1 MHFVEH
7 LGMALFPGGLII
19 SGSVITS
26 WGLMAFLAI
35 ASWLSVRRLR
45 ESPGDYQIAV
55 EGVVS
60 AMEDAIE
67 AVLPGRTGMVFP
79 FIATLWIFI
88 LAANLT
94 GIFPGLHSP
103 TSDLSVTSSLAVLV
117 FLSVHWFGIK
127 AEGLRGYLKHYV
139 SPSPILLP
147 FHLISEVSRTLALAV
162 RLFGNVMSLEIGYAL
177 ILLVAGFLVPVPL
190 LMLHLVEAVI
200 QAYLFGMLA
209 LIYIAGGIQAQELR
223 REKRE
228 VQIERHD
235 FVRDHFHNRR
245 RTGNRS
251 WHHAACPCD
260 GQSHQ

>member
-1 MHFVEH
+1 MSPSLVA
-7 LGMALFPGGLII
+7 ALWSPGPVHI

-26 WGLMAFLAI
+26 WGLTVFLVLV
-35 ASWLSVRRLR
+35 SWVSVRKLR
-45 ESPGDYQIAV
+45 QTPGSYQVIL
-55 EGVVS
+55 EGIVS

-67 AVLPGRTGMVFP
+67 SVLPGKCDLVFP
-79 FIATLWIFI
+79 FLATLWIFI
-88 LAANLT
+88 LLANLT
-94 GIFPGLHSP
+94 GIIPGLHSP

-127 AEGLRGYLKHYV
+127 AEGLRIYLKHYV

-177 ILLVAGFLVPVPL
+177 VLLVAGFLVPIPL
-190 LMLHLVEAVI
+190 LMLHMVEAVI

-223 REKRE
+223 REK
-228 VQIERHD
+228 ERGA
-235 FVRDHFHNRR
+235 N
-245 RTGNRS
+245 
-251 WHHAACPCD
+251 
-260 GQSHQ
+260 